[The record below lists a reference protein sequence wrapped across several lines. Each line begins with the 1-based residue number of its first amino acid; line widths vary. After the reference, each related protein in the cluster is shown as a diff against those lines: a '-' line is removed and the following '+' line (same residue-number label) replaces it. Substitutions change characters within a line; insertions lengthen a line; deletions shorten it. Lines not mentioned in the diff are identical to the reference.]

1 MRRILMR
8 LLLLLGYA
16 IGIIWTLLSV
26 MGIYLI
32 RFTPVKGDT
41 LLFFDTHSSNLL
53 CGLLLTIGAF
63 LALAIFEIGARSENK
78 KRRE

>member
-1 MRRILMR
+1 MRRILIR

-16 IGIIWTLLSV
+16 TGIIWTLLSV
-26 MGIYLI
+26 EGIYLI

-41 LLFFDTHSSNLL
+41 LFFDTHSSNLL
-53 CGLLLTIGAF
+53 CGLLLTVGAF
-63 LALAIFEIGARSENK
+63 LALAIFEIGVRSENK